1 MKRRDMFIMI
11 SGLVS
16 GGTILGT
23 GAFSSVEA
31 NRTVSVKTADDLNA
45 FLELNA
51 LAKTDRNGDFTGRS
65 SSAGSIVR
73 FDIPGVFGGESD
85 AEGVGLD
92 STYEFHDLLKIVNQG
107 TQSVQVTSNYT
118 GDAFTELALV
128 NDDGIVNEEL
138 SVGESVTVGV
148 LINTGNS
155 STGDFDETLTIVASN
170 PDQ

>member
-73 FDIPGVFGGESD
+73 FDIPGAFGGESD

-138 SVGESVTVGV
+138 SVGEGVTVGL

-155 STGDFDETLTIVASN
+155 SIGEFNETLTIVASN
-170 PDQ
+170 PD

>member
-11 SGLVS
+11 GGLVS

-51 LAKTDRNGDFTGRS
+51 LEKTDRNGDVTGQS
-65 SSAGSIVR
+65 SSFGSIVQ
-73 FDIPGVFGGESD
+73 FNIPGLTNESD

-170 PDQ
+170 PD